1 MAEAKKTVKQPEETV
16 KPIPIYM
23 ALLTD
28 DAGGTETDQRI
39 NVIINGEN
47 RILLRGQTIEVTI
60 KEYEDLYNSK
70 RFDRL

>member
-16 KPIPIYM
+16 KLIPIYIP
-23 ALLTD
+23 LLPD
-28 DAGGTETDQRI
+28 DDGLTETDQRI